1 MAAPSH
7 VIAKVRTT
15 ENYRQT
21 RARQEIEN
29 PDLVLFFFY
38 ISADIKLLV

>member
-21 RARQEIEN
+21 SARQEIEN
-29 PDLVLFFFY
+29 SDLVLFFYF
-38 ISADIKLLV
+38 SANIKLLV